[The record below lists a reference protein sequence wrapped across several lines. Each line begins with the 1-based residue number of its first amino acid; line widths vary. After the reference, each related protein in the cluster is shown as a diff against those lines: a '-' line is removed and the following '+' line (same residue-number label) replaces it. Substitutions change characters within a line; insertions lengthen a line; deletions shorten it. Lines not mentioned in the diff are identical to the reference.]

1 VYLGRAEEDAVD
13 WFVSVWDEDMGVHV
27 YRGGEGFDRASVIEQ
42 VLAAGR
48 VIARR
53 QDDSVVGTVGKVAI
67 AGIPVDAIPFGDN
80 GIGDDELRWLIG
92 AQFDRVRAGTD
103 AAHTASR
110 PRQSDPPRI

>member
-1 VYLGRAEEDAVD
+1 MD
-13 WFVSVWDEDMGVHV
+13 WFVSVWDEGMGVHV
-27 YRGGEGFDRASVIEQ
+27 YRGGEGFDRASVIDQ

-48 VIARR
+48 VIVRR
-53 QDDSVVGTVGKVAI
+53 QDDSVIGTVGKVVI
-67 AGIPVDAIPFGDN
+67 DGIPVDAIPFGDN

-92 AQFDRVRAGTD
+92 AQFDRVRAGID